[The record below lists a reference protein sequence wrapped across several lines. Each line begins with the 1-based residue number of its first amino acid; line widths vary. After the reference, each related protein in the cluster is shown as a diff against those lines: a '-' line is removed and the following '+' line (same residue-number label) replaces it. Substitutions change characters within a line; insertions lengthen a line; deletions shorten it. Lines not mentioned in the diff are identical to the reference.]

1 MKWKLFSAHADYR
14 RIGIMYFARAA
25 PSRLAWK
32 TGCKYVVGCFTTDFL
47 CKSIKKGGFAVFREF
62 NHADYDAENGA
73 DLFATAKYLN
83 VKAQLAYK
91 RIAPPLDVMPEA
103 KL

>member
-1 MKWKLFSAHADYR
+1 MQ
-14 RIGIMYFARAA
+14 
-25 PSRLAWK
+25 
-32 TGCKYVVGCFTTDFL
+32 KYQ
-47 CKSIKKGGFAVFREF
+47 KRGFAVFREF

-73 DLFATAKYLN
+73 DLFAIAKYLN